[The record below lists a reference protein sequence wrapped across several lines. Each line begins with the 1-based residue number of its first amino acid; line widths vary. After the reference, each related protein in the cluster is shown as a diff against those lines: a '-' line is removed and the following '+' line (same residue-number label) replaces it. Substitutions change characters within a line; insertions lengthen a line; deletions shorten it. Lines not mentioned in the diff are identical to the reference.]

1 MDVTGLAGS
10 LTGSAAKAATPLI
23 FAAAGEVLVQRS
35 GVVNVGLEGILLSSA
50 FAATITTYTT
60 HSPWLGLCAAIIT
73 GALMA
78 ALFSAFTI
86 YGAADQVVVGVVLN
100 LFAMGATGTL
110 FRLLFA
116 THAATTGEL
125 PYMFHTIP
133 VLTPFTLV
141 AVAGAW
147 YILFKTRA
155 GLEIRAC
162 GEKPSAAAAS
172 GINVLKLR
180 TYVTIFGGVLAGIGG
195 AFLSIGQ
202 NNAFAENMSAGRGFI
217 ALAIVTAGRWNPIGC
232 LIAALIFGLTDA
244 LQFQGQ
250 AIGMDH
256 YYRLLLSHL
265 HLLTVAR
272 HFNINH
278 VPYNLFLAVPYVVTL
293 VILMGSS
300 KSTRAP
306 ASLGKPYVR
315 I

>member
-1 MDVTGLAGS
+1 MDITGLVSSLSGS
-10 LTGSAAKAATPLI
+10 TARAATPLI

-35 GVVNVGLEGILLSSA
+35 GVVNVGLEGILLGSA
-50 FAATITTYTT
+50 FTATIVTYTT
-60 HSPWLGLCAAIIT
+60 HNPWLGLIAALITGGIMAAI
-73 GALMA
+73 
-78 ALFSAFTI
+78 FSAFTI

-100 LFAMGATGTL
+100 LFALGVTGTL
-110 FRLLFA
+110 FRILFA
-116 THAATTGEL
+116 THAAKTMEL
-125 PYMFHTIP
+125 PFVFHTIP
-133 VLTPFTLV
+133 ILTPFTLAAV
-141 AVAGAW
+141 AVVW
-147 YILFKTRA
+147 YILYKTRL

-172 GINVLKLR
+172 GVNVLKLR
-180 TYVTIFGGVLAGIGG
+180 TLVTVFGGVLAGAGG

-232 LIAALIFGLTDA
+232 LIAALVFGLSDA
-244 LQFQGQ
+244 LQFLGQ
-250 AIGMDH
+250 AIGLDH
-256 YYRLLLSHL
+256 YYRLLLIHL
-265 HLLTVAR
+265 HLLTVAKQ
-272 HFNINH
+272 FNVNH

-293 VILMGSS
+293 VILLGSS